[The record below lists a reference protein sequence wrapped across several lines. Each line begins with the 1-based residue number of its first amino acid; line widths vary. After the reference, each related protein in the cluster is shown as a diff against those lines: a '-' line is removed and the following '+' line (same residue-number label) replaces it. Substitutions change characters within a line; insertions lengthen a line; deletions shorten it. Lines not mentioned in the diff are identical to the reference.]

1 MANRG
6 AGLELLTSVGSELL
20 VSIGAGLELL
30 MSVGSELGSET
41 ECKTRDSCPIKP
53 SVAVAVAVAV
63 AVSDR
68 DSAVS
73 IGLRE
78 SAGC

>member
-1 MANRG
+1 MATRG

-41 ECKTRDSCPIKP
+41 ECKTGDSCPIKP
-53 SVAVAVAVAV
+53 SVAVAVAVA
-63 AVSDR
+63 DR

-78 SAGC
+78 SAGG

>member
-1 MANRG
+1 MVASSG

-41 ECKTRDSCPIKP
+41 ECKKGDSGPIKP
-53 SVAVAVAVAV
+53 SAAAAAVAK
-63 AVSDR
+63 SDR
-68 DSAVS
+68 DSVVS
-73 IGLRE
+73 IGL
-78 SAGC
+78 AGG

>member
-1 MANRG
+1 MASRG

-41 ECKTRDSCPIKP
+41 ECKTGDSGPIKP
-53 SVAVAVAVAV
+53 SVSAAVA
-63 AVSDR
+63 DR
-68 DSAVS
+68 DSVVS

-78 SAGC
+78 SAGG